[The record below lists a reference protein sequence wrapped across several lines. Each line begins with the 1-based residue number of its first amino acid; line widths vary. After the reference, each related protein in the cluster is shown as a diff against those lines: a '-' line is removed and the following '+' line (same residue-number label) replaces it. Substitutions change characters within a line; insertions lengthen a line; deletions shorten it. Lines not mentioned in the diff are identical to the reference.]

1 MAFPWALPQL
11 CAKCGAVS
19 ISCTSSAAVKDPRIP
34 LPSLTYC
41 HDLMKE
47 PWKIHYICFFLK
59 QELLCHVHKYVVREY
74 IVQIIKPKKKMNGEK
89 RQQVSERIKQE
100 VKILNNALIDHVR
113 QLPPVIPWL
122 SHTHRCNVLT
132 WPLGTNIGGSQGRE
146 PC

>member
-1 MAFPWALPQL
+1 MENTLYL
-11 CAKCGAVS
+11 
-19 ISCTSSAAVKDPRIP
+19 
-34 LPSLTYC
+34 
-41 HDLMKE
+41 
-47 PWKIHYICFFLK
+47 FFLK